1 MNISVQDLGVLGR
14 VSFLQSQPVLR
25 YAIGVISKYVF
36 NFIRKRRTALHSACA
51 ALPPCAVLWLLV
63 HCQPFCFLSVESS
76 AVVPGQNQ
84 VL

>member
-36 NFIRKRRTALHSACA
+36 KDRAIEIEIMKRS
-51 ALPPCAVLWLLV
+51 
-63 HCQPFCFLSVESS
+63 
-76 AVVPGQNQ
+76 
-84 VL
+84 